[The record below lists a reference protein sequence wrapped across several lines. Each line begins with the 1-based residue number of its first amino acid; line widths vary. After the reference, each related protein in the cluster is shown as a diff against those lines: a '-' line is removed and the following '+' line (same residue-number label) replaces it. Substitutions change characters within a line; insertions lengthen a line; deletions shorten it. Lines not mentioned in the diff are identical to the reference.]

1 MTRTVG
7 PGPGVGVF
15 AQHPRHDKVLLLLVA
30 VNLITLQVVVVGH
43 VQSGRERER
52 EEIENQ
58 CSAITHR
65 GVSLAITFQTFCLYP
80 RQWRGRISKKRKF
93 IARKRPRVPRKTA
106 RRRLQRRS
114 ISRKYICDLHKIV
127 ISNPQYDAITFDKS
141 SNARQ
146 WTRHD
151 SGMEGY
157 NEHEP
162 IYWRQ

>member
-58 CSAITHR
+58 CSAINTQR
-65 GVSLAITFQTFCLYP
+65 SIVSNNFSDILSL
-80 RQWRGRISKKRKF
+80 SSSV
-93 IARKRPRVPRKTA
+93 ARK
-106 RRRLQRRS
+106 
-114 ISRKYICDLHKIV
+114 D
-127 ISNPQYDAITFDKS
+127 F
-141 SNARQ
+141 
-146 WTRHD
+146 
-151 SGMEGY
+151 
-157 NEHEP
+157 
-162 IYWRQ
+162 